1 MTARVVADD
10 AIRAGPFRGL
20 GVPHLQRGAQAVGEE
35 QGRRVGRAVNTVSK
49 RAGGRD
55 RAMVVRAH
63 HTMTLLL
70 SIFLTDILPVF
81 VIAGAGFLLARLV
94 GASVKTMSH
103 AVFYVALPC
112 LAFRLIVSSNGMG
125 EVLGRMVLLAI
136 TMTLTMAAVGAIV
149 AKALRLDRVARR
161 AFLLVVMF
169 SNVGNYGLP
178 VVGLAFGEG
187 ALPYATVFFLTG
199 SSLMYTLGT
208 FIAAGA
214 RANVAAALRKVFR
227 MPALYGVLLALL
239 VVSTGISVPV
249 PIMRPVTLLSEA
261 ALPMMILVLGMQL
274 ERAEWPKRP
283 VVVGSAVAVSLV
295 AAPFIAAVSPPR
307 LASPGRLARRR
318 SHCHRCRLPWRRRSW
333 RSNSTSIQTS

>member
-1 MTARVVADD
+1 
-10 AIRAGPFRGL
+10 
-20 GVPHLQRGAQAVGEE
+20 
-35 QGRRVGRAVNTVSK
+35 
-49 RAGGRD
+49 
-55 RAMVVRAH
+55 
-63 HTMTLLL
+63 MTLLL

-178 VVGLAFGEG
+178 VVGFAFGEG

-227 MPALYGVLLALL
+227 MPAFYGVLLALL

-295 AAPFIAAVSPPR
+295 AAPFIAVGLTSALGVTGPARQAAVTLSSMPVAVATTIVALEFDLDPDFVTSAVFVST
-307 LASPGRLARRR
+307 LASPLTLTLVLAYLR
-318 SHCHRCRLPWRRRSW
+318 
-333 RSNSTSIQTS
+333 